1 MKDKYY
7 LYWLNAKQ
15 SSIIKNFEKSRS
27 WRYTKYARLI
37 FRLIRLLRKKI
48 KNKEGYS
55 YPQESSRNLMN
66 YSNSGPLKLD
76 EIKLIIFSHELS
88 RTGAPFVA
96 LDFIKNCG
104 LTTAEILVVG
114 PREDSLAIEFCQHSQ
129 LYLYNDDL
137 NQLSIF
143 IADNKKIFQKA
154 RVILNT
160 LTLFDIAQILY
171 SNDVKFLTWG
181 HELQSSWNIIGINR
195 VSWQLLNS
203 ELTIVD
209 SLTLK
214 EQVTEYFKNDVNC
227 IFIENG
233 FYGRIVHSSQAIR
246 EKLSIADDEIL
257 LIIPGTRQIRKGFD
271 LLPKLAELIF
281 GSGDRNNIRIIWIG
295 DSNDVELDVYIKS
308 ELSGYIDSKLILIF
322 NNSPHYLDLL
332 NASDGIVSLSR
343 EDSAP
348 QVLAAA
354 KELGLHIFKLD
365 PLISSS
371 RKNLTWR
378 TVAMEKLSV
387 DINIYKNN
395 FVKKKSNHIHEI
407 NTWPKFVKNYESALK
422 STHLGLAT
430 QDALL
435 TNSEIKFNKTVIP
448 VTIVI
453 VFYNQESFVIDRLNS
468 IVNQTVIANE
478 IFIIDDASSDST
490 LEKVISFTDQWKSVN
505 FKVIKN
511 TYNKGIS
518 TKNWLEG
525 VTFSKNEYVWIVEGD
540 DFSDPNFLEITYQI
554 MKTKNVDIVV
564 TGNHLIDDSTN
575 VPINVRDISN
585 DGSLSLFPLLF
596 ARSITEPELDFEE
609 IRNLALNMGNPF
621 YNIGQFLWKKGN
633 ILEALKKSEHNLTLF
648 CDYEVYL
655 NIPGTSKFYFLEQ
668 NLNYFRTHQKSI
680 RAQTS
685 LDDYMQQ
692 SLSLFT
698 SKFLRNPQIS
708 ISNKLQYLIN
718 CLRLVPPDD
727 DIFKTLTE
735 MIRSIGANLY
745 EDRVLF
751 LNHHSG
757 QKYFYKE
764 TVNSLIQ
771 IVSRHFE
778 VLSLTLPSCLSQT
791 QINLI
796 IDLLRPTFILIDAT
810 QSNIDVGMQ
819 STPTLKILDLHA
831 ISTNEGALENID
843 LLVFIGN
850 PEDIFLAGW
859 PISKIFFIAKKL
871 QFEDL
876 NYLSMH
882 LLQYMK
888 GVIKSHQKS

>member
-1 MKDKYY
+1 MTDKYY
-7 LYWLNAKQ
+7 LYWLISKQ
-15 SSIIKNFEKSRS
+15 SSIIKNLEKSRS
-27 WRYTKYARLI
+27 WRYTKYLRLI
-37 FRLIRLLRKKI
+37 SRQLRLLRIKV
-48 KNKEGYS
+48 KNKDGHS
-55 YPQESSRNLMN
+55 NPQESSRNLMI
-66 YSNSGPLKLD
+66 YSNFGRLKLD
-76 EIKLIIFSHELS
+76 KIKLIIFSHEFS
-88 RTGAPFVA
+88 CTGAPYVV
-96 LDFIKNCG
+96 LEFIKNCG
-104 LTTAEILVVG
+104 LTAAEILVVG
-114 PREDSLAIEFCQHSQ
+114 PREDSLASEFSQHSQ

-143 IADNKKIFQKA
+143 IADNKKIFQTA
-154 RVILNT
+154 NVILNT
-160 LTLFDIAQILY
+160 LTLFDVAKILY

-181 HELQSSWNIIGINR
+181 HELRSSWDIIGIER

-203 ELTIVD
+203 ELTFVD
-209 SLTLK
+209 SSTLK
-214 EQVTEYFKNDVNC
+214 EQITEYFENEINC

-233 FYGRIVHSSQAIR
+233 FYGRITHSSQAIR

-257 LIIPGTRQIRKGFD
+257 LTIPGTRQIRKGFD
-271 LLPKLAELIF
+271 LLPKLAELIL
-281 GSGDRNNIRIIWIG
+281 GSGDRNNIKVIWIG
-295 DSNDVELDVYIKS
+295 DSFDAELDVYIKS
-308 ELSGYIDSKLILIF
+308 ELFGYIDSKRLQIL
-322 NNSPHYLDLL
+322 NGSPHYLDLI
-332 NASDGIVSLSR
+332 NASDGIISLSR
-343 EDSAP
+343 EDSSP
-348 QVLAAA
+348 QVLTAA

-371 RKNLTWR
+371 KKNLTWR
-378 TVAMEKLSV
+378 TVAIDKLSV
-387 DINIYKNN
+387 DINIFKND
-395 FVKKKSNHIHEI
+395 FVKKKSNNMHEI
-407 NTWPKFVKNYESALK
+407 NTWPKFVKNYESVLK
-422 STHLGLAT
+422 STRLGLAT

-435 TNSEIKFNKTVIP
+435 ANSEIKYNKIVIP

-453 VFYNQESFVIDRLNS
+453 VFYNQESFVTDRLNS
-468 IVNQTVIANE
+468 IVSQTVIANE
-478 IFIIDDASSDST
+478 ILIIDDASSDGT
-490 LEKVISFTDQWKSVN
+490 LEKVKSFTDQWKSVN

-564 TGNHLIDDSTN
+564 TGNHLIEDSTN

-633 ILEALKKSEHNLTLF
+633 ILQALKKSEHNLTLF

-685 LDDYMQQ
+685 LDAYMQQ

-698 SKFLRNPQIS
+698 SKFLHNPQIS

-735 MIRSIGANLY
+735 MIRSFGPNLY
-745 EDRVLF
+745 DDRILF
-751 LNHHSG
+751 FNHYSG

-771 IVSRHFE
+771 IVSKHFE
-778 VLSLTLPSCLSQT
+778 VLSLTLPSSLSQA

-819 STPTLKILDLHA
+819 STPTLKILDQHTF
-831 ISTNEGALENID
+831 STNEGCLENID

-876 NYLSMH
+876 NYLSLQ